1 LHVDA
6 GGGDTLAA
14 VIIGAVLA
22 TLGGFGATQIEA
34 YLRRRE
40 RERSAALLFGEILSA
55 IEVLTTMADQ
65 ARGRG
70 DPYGSITMRL
80 TRGLKREIEVYDR
93 NRESL
98 LDLRNTAVRAKI
110 HSLVARLSLTLEGVF
125 DLTDEIALA
134 EATLV
139 AMEPD
144 HASRSAAEDR
154 LASLRDQR
162 ASVFDFAVETAADIK
177 PVIAAL
183 EPLARQ
189 SFETYASTIR
199 PS

>member
-1 LHVDA
+1 LHLDA
-6 GGGDTLAA
+6 GSGETLGA
-14 VIIGAVLA
+14 VIVGAVLA
-22 TLGGFGATQIEA
+22 TLGGFAATQLEA
-34 YLRRRE
+34 HLRRRE
-40 RERSAALLFGEILSA
+40 RERSAALLFGEVLS
-55 IEVLTTMADQ
+55 VLELMTTLADQ

-70 DPYGSITMRL
+70 DPYGAFTMRM

-110 HSLVARLSLTLEGVF
+110 HSLAARLTLTLEGVF

-134 EATLV
+134 EATLA

-144 HASRSAAEDR
+144 HPGRPAAEER
-154 LASLRDQR
+154 LAALQEQR
-162 ASVFDFAVETAADIK
+162 ASAFDFVVETAGDIK
-177 PVIAAL
+177 PVIALL

-199 PS
+199 P